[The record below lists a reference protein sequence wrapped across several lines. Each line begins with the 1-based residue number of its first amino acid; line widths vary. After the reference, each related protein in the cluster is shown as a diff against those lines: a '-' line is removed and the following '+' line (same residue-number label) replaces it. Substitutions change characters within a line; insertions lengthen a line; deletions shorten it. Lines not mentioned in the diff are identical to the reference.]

1 MTDASRQPHLVATP
15 ADDGLVALYTQR
27 ALDRGAD
34 PRALAGASRALR
46 WGSERSSTA
55 AERSATAR
63 SIGRGTGDHRQAL
76 DASRRFRSGPVP
88 VGRPSLTGSWQPAWS
103 PKPGRRVA
111 MAGLLPCSPCP
122 SPRSSPEPRRLRR
135 SATSRPAT
143 WFSQATPSA
152 GSPPSSASPPKRSS
166 PAAPSPTRPELTP
179 SEILVIPTPD
189 QTPEEAV
196 ADAAARAGTSPY
208 VLGAHSISEG
218 ETLGEIAYWNNV
230 DPTFLAEF
238 NGVTNVEDLRPGQR
252 LLIPVSFGLPGPLP
266 EAAVGGEAPVEAE
279 PDAWVAAPS
288 ADIAQELAWDT
299 SDDVA
304 PAEVVEETSEPIAS
318 TSIEGVPAYTQRYN
332 LSCEYAAAYI
342 ATAAFGAGI
351 DEDVFR
357 ANIGQSP
364 NPHWGYRGWIEG
376 AWGGTDDY
384 GVYPEALAP
393 TLEANGFV
401 ADVFYAGNDASA
413 LTSRLDGGMP
423 VAVWLGYQ
431 GDTAITMEDAG
442 TYSVAPGHA
451 RRRRLRLRRER
462 RPRLGPRHRQLPL
475 LHLGRLHDDVG
486 GARRDGAGH
495 RPGVEH
501 RSTTGEGVA
510 GVRLEPDPRRR
521 SRERTPKEDAFVL
534 QRRENRPLGHRF
546 DHAPVI
552 GVWSYQPESRGR
564 VHLLPSSGSVTRA
577 TGRTARPG
585 AE

>member
-46 WGSERSSTA
+46 WGNERSSTA

-63 SIGRGTGDHRQAL
+63 SVGRGTGDHRQAL
-76 DASRRFRSGPVP
+76 DASRRVRSGPVP
-88 VGRPSLTGSWQPAWS
+88 VGRPGLTGSWQPAWS

-111 MAGLLPCSPCP
+111 MAGIVALLALPLAALVAGAQEVAP
-122 SPRSSPEPRRLRR
+122 LGN
-135 SATSRPAT
+135 
-143 WFSQATPSA
+143 FQARYVVQPGDTLGGVA
-152 GSPPSSASPPKRSS
+152 AEFGVAAEAILASSAV
-166 PAAPSPTRPELTP
+166 ANAPELTP

-279 PDAWVAAPS
+279 PNALLAAPS
-288 ADIAQELAWDT
+288 ADIAQELAWDP

-304 PAEVVEETSEPIAS
+304 PAEVVEEASEPIAS
-318 TSIEGVPAYTQRYN
+318 TSIEGVPAYMQRYN

-376 AWGGTDDY
+376 AWGGTDD
-384 GVYPEALAP
+384 
-393 TLEANGFV
+393 
-401 ADVFYAGNDASA
+401 
-413 LTSRLDGGMP
+413 
-423 VAVWLGYQ
+423 
-431 GDTAITMEDAG
+431 
-442 TYSVAPGHA
+442 
-451 RRRRLRLRRER
+451 
-462 RPRLGPRHRQLPL
+462 
-475 LHLGRLHDDVG
+475 
-486 GARRDGAGH
+486 
-495 RPGVEH
+495 
-501 RSTTGEGVA
+501 
-510 GVRLEPDPRRR
+510 
-521 SRERTPKEDAFVL
+521 
-534 QRRENRPLGHRF
+534 
-546 DHAPVI
+546 
-552 GVWSYQPESRGR
+552 
-564 VHLLPSSGSVTRA
+564 
-577 TGRTARPG
+577 
-585 AE
+585 